1 MKTSLLVIGFAGA
14 VILHPAYGS
23 VTPDQTAAITRAI
36 EVGLAQRPCEAVV
49 DIPRLSNGKF
59 HQPLVDVGVVD
70 DKGNPTELGRQYLD
84 EKRSKKGAPQFCIGH
99 LTLDHVEHIDAT
111 DLHQLHPGISVK
123 VHFVTKMS
131 DMPAWARRLGVLGY
145 PDMELMPEGMKF
157 DATLVRTADGWE
169 LRDIFQLAVPEDI
182 RSQIRHSSVD
192 Q

>member
-1 MKTSLLVIGFAGA
+1 MKTSPLAIGVAGM

-23 VTPDQTAAITRAI
+23 AKSDQTAAITRAI

-70 DKGNPTELGRQYLD
+70 DKSNPTELGRRYLD

-99 LTLDHVEHIDAT
+99 LALDHVEHIDAI
-111 DLHQLHPGISVK
+111 DLHQLKPGVSVK

-131 DMPAWARRLGVLGY
+131 DMPAWATKLGALGY
-145 PDMELMPEGMKF
+145 PDMELTPEGMKF
-157 DATLVRTADGWE
+157 DVTLVRTADGWE
-169 LRDIFQLAVPEDI
+169 FRDMFPSAVPEDI
-182 RSQIRHSSVD
+182 RSQIRQSSVD